1 MSFKREK
8 PIPKE
13 KIVIVK
19 SLADSMKKY
28 RTILIASCKG
38 LPSSQFHAIKK
49 SLRGTADIKMVKK
62 NAALRAI
69 EATGNKAIVDLK
81 QQLTADVAFF
91 FSELDAF
98 TLSAM
103 LTDNQIPSKA
113 RSGDIA
119 PEDIEIQ
126 PGPTDLVPGPAISEL
141 SGVGLKV
148 AVKEGK
154 LEIIKGAVV
163 AKKGEPIKE
172 NVAAVLGK
180 LGVSPMRVGF
190 IPVAAYDN
198 NDQKVYVGIKI
209 DKAAA
214 LEEVRD
220 LIKKALGFAIAVKYP
235 TDQTIKYF
243 LAKASLEEKALSQR
257 LANTTTKEGA

>member
-1 MSFKREK
+1 MSFKRSK

-13 KIVIVK
+13 KIVLVK

-28 RTILIASCKG
+28 RTVLIASCKG
-38 LPSSQFHAIKK
+38 LPSSQFHSIKK
-49 SLRGTADIKMVKK
+49 SLRGTADITMVKK
-62 NAALRAI
+62 NAAIRAI
-69 EATGNKAIVDLK
+69 EATGNKALEDLK
-81 QQLTADVAFF
+81 KQLTADVAFF
-91 FSELDAF
+91 FSNLDAF
-98 TLSAM
+98 TLSGM

-113 RSGDIA
+113 RAGDIA
-119 PEDIEIQ
+119 PEDLEIQ

-163 AKKGEPIKE
+163 AKKGDAIKE

-180 LGVSPMRVGF
+180 LGISPMRVGF

-209 DKAAA
+209 DKQAT
-214 LEEVRD
+214 LEELRD
-220 LIKKALGFAIAVKYP
+220 LVKKALGFAVSVKYP
-235 TDQTIKYF
+235 TEQTVRYF
-243 LAKASLEEKALSQR
+243 IAKASIEEKALSQR
-257 LANTTTKEGA
+257 LTTTKEDA

>member
-1 MSFKREK
+1 MSFKRAK

-13 KIVIVK
+13 KIVLVK
-19 SLADSMKKY
+19 ALADNMKKY
-28 RTILIASCKG
+28 RTVLIASCKG

-62 NAALRAI
+62 NAAMRAI
-69 EATGNKAIVDLK
+69 EATGNKVLDNLK
-81 QQLTADVAFF
+81 TQLTADVAFF
-91 FSELDAF
+91 FSNLDAF
-98 TLSAM
+98 ALSGM

-113 RSGDIA
+113 RAGDIA
-119 PEDIEIQ
+119 PEDLEIQ

-163 AKKGEPIKE
+163 AKKGTPIKD

-180 LGVSPMRVGF
+180 LGISPMRVGF
-190 IPVAAYDN
+190 IPLAAYDN
-198 NDQKVYVGIKI
+198 QDQKVYVGIKI
-209 DKAAA
+209 DKHAT
-214 LEEVRD
+214 LEEMRD

-243 LAKASLEEKALSQR
+243 LAKASLEEKAL
-257 LANTTTKEGA
+257 LARIQTTTKEGA